1 MTTPDLQQELE
12 QLYAEIAA
20 HDYAYHVDDAPTIS
34 DAEYD
39 SLVQR
44 VLAIETEHPEWIKP
58 ESPSQRVGAAPLSA
72 FETVEH
78 RVPMLSLN
86 NGFNDDDVVAFN
98 RRAIENL
105 HGQGLL
111 LAGQEIEYL
120 AELKFDG
127 LAVSL
132 RYENGRL
139 VQASTRGDGM
149 QGEDVTVNIR
159 TIRTVP

>member
-86 NGFNDDDVVAFN
+86 NGFMMMM
-98 RRAIENL
+98 L
-105 HGQGLL
+105 
-111 LAGQEIEYL
+111 
-120 AELKFDG
+120 
-127 LAVSL
+127 
-132 RYENGRL
+132 
-139 VQASTRGDGM
+139 
-149 QGEDVTVNIR
+149 
-159 TIRTVP
+159 